1 MILNEAVRKAAES
14 ILSKGER
21 VELIPLK
28 DGVKVYEI
36 KRREIKDPS
45 LSVEDGCAERG

>member
-1 MILNEAVRKAAES
+1 MVLNDAAKKAAED

-21 VELIPLK
+21 VELVPLK

-36 KRREIKDPS
+36 KRREIKEPVS
-45 LSVEDGCAERG
+45 KR

>member
-1 MILNEAVRKAAES
+1 MVLNDAAKKVAEE

-21 VELIPLK
+21 VELVPLK

-36 KRREIKDPS
+36 KRREIKEPVS
-45 LSVEDGCAERG
+45 KR

>member
-1 MILNEAVRKAAES
+1 MVLSEAAKKAAET

-21 VELIPLK
+21 VELVPLK

-36 KRREIKDPS
+36 KRREIKRPAS
-45 LSVEDGCAERG
+45 KR